1 MAKKTTAT
9 KKNPAKWKRIVARIK
24 AGSKGG
30 PKGKWSA
37 IKANLATQAYKK
49 AGGKYSGPKKKS
61 NSLKRWNG
69 ERWDYVDKKD
79 RKDKKKPASKKGRFL
94 PKKVRE
100 SLTPAE
106 KKRTNAAKK
115 KANAS
120 GKPKAKY
127 SKSVAS
133 KVRKVTSKKT
143 GGTVRKKTTTRKKS
157 KKK

>member
-37 IKANLATQAYKK
+37 RKAQLATAAYKK
-49 AGGKYSGPKKKS
+49 SGGTYSGPKKKS
-61 NSLKRWNG
+61 NSLSRWTK
-69 ERWDYVDKKD
+69 EKWDYVSEKD
-79 RKDKKKPASKKGRFL
+79 RKDKKKPAKKKGRYL
-94 PKKVRE
+94 PEKVRK
-100 SLTPAE
+100 SLSASE
-106 KKRTNAAKK
+106 KKSTNAAKK

-120 GKPKAKY
+120 GKSKAKY

-133 KVRKVTSKKT
+133 KVRKVTSRKKT
-143 GGTVRKKTTTRKKS
+143 GGSVKKRK
-157 KKK
+157 